1 MRKLR
6 GRISTREATP
16 VQVAAVC
23 YRHDAGSTEFLL
35 VRTSSGRWTF
45 PKGRLEDGLSYAEV
59 AALEAFE
66 EGGVEG
72 KVHPRPVGK
81 YLHRKE
87 SLRGASKDVTVLAFI
102 LEVRKSALPA
112 ESTARR
118 VGSPPRK
125 RSCAW
130 PIAVP
135 RNTFAAWSGF
145 SIRLCSRSRANTP
158 TSEQIWNLSLLLDGG
173 GCA

>member
-1 MRKLR
+1 MRKPR
-6 GRISTREATP
+6 GRICTREATP
-16 VQVAAVC
+16 VQVAALC

-102 LEVRKSALPA
+102 LEVKKSALPA
-112 ESTARR
+112 ESHRTPRWFSATEAKLRLANRRPEKYLRGMERVFDSALQQIARKH
-118 VGSPPRK
+118 SYK
-125 RSCAW
+125 
-130 PIAVP
+130 
-135 RNTFAAWSGF
+135 
-145 SIRLCSRSRANTP
+145 
-158 TSEQIWNLSLLLDGG
+158 
-173 GCA
+173 

>member
-1 MRKLR
+1 MRKPR
-6 GRISTREATP
+6 GRICTREAAP

-45 PKGRLEDGLSYAEV
+45 PKGRLEDGLSCAEV

-72 KVHPRPVGK
+72 KVHPRPVGE

-102 LEVRKSALPA
+102 LEVKKSSLPA
-112 ESTARR
+112 ESHRTPRWFSATEAKLRLANRRPEKYLRGMERVFDSALQQIARKH
-118 VGSPPRK
+118 SYK
-125 RSCAW
+125 
-130 PIAVP
+130 
-135 RNTFAAWSGF
+135 
-145 SIRLCSRSRANTP
+145 
-158 TSEQIWNLSLLLDGG
+158 
-173 GCA
+173 

>member
-1 MRKLR
+1 MRKPR
-6 GRISTREATP
+6 ERICTRESTP

-23 YRHDAGSTEFLL
+23 YRHAAGSTRFLL

-45 PKGRLEDGLSYAEV
+45 PKGRLEDGLSLAEV

-102 LEVRKSALPA
+102 LEVKKSALPA
-112 ESTARR
+112 ESHRTPRWFSATEAKLRLANRR
-118 VGSPPRK
+118 PEKYLRGMERVFDSALQQIERK
-125 RSCAW
+125 HSYK
-130 PIAVP
+130 
-135 RNTFAAWSGF
+135 
-145 SIRLCSRSRANTP
+145 
-158 TSEQIWNLSLLLDGG
+158 
-173 GCA
+173 

>member
-6 GRISTREATP
+6 GRTCTREATP

-45 PKGRLEDGLSYAEV
+45 PKGRLEDGLSLAEV

-102 LEVRKSALPA
+102 LEVKKSALPA
-112 ESTARR
+112 ESHRTPRWFSATEAKLRLANRRPEKYLRGMERVFDSALQQIARKH
-118 VGSPPRK
+118 SY
-125 RSCAW
+125 
-130 PIAVP
+130 
-135 RNTFAAWSGF
+135 
-145 SIRLCSRSRANTP
+145 
-158 TSEQIWNLSLLLDGG
+158 E
-173 GCA
+173 

>member
-1 MRKLR
+1 MRRPR
-6 GRISTREATP
+6 GRICTRQATP

-23 YRHDAGSTEFLL
+23 YRHNAGSTQFLL

-45 PKGRLEDGLSYAEV
+45 PKGRLEDGLSRAEV

-87 SLRGASKDVTVLAFI
+87 SLRGGSKDVTVLAFI
-102 LEVRKSALPA
+102 LEVKKSAIPA
-112 ESTARR
+112 ESHRTPRWFSATEAKLRLANRRPEKYLRGMEHIFDSALQQIARKH
-118 VGSPPRK
+118 S
-125 RSCAW
+125 
-130 PIAVP
+130 
-135 RNTFAAWSGF
+135 
-145 SIRLCSRSRANTP
+145 
-158 TSEQIWNLSLLLDGG
+158 SE
-173 GCA
+173 

>member
-6 GRISTREATP
+6 GRICTREATP

-102 LEVRKSALPA
+102 LEVKKSALPA
-112 ESTARR
+112 ESHRTPRWFSATEAKLRLANRRSEKYLRGMEQVFDSARQQIA
-118 VGSPPRK
+118 RK
-125 RSCAW
+125 HSY
-130 PIAVP
+130 
-135 RNTFAAWSGF
+135 
-145 SIRLCSRSRANTP
+145 
-158 TSEQIWNLSLLLDGG
+158 E
-173 GCA
+173 

>member
-1 MRKLR
+1 MRRPR
-6 GRISTREATP
+6 GRICTRQAAP

-23 YRHDAGSTEFLL
+23 YRHGAGSTEFLL

-45 PKGRLEDGLSYAEV
+45 PKGRLEDGLSHAEV

-87 SLRGASKDVTVLAFI
+87 SLRGASKDLTVLAFI
-102 LEVRKSALPA
+102 LEVKKTAGPA
-112 ESTARR
+112 ESHRTPRWFSATEAKLRLANRRSEKYLCGMERVFESALQQIAR
-118 VGSPPRK
+118 K
-125 RSCAW
+125 H
-130 PIAVP
+130 
-135 RNTFAAWSGF
+135 
-145 SIRLCSRSRANTP
+145 SRR
-158 TSEQIWNLSLLLDGG
+158 
-173 GCA
+173 

>member
-1 MRKLR
+1 MRKPR
-6 GRISTREATP
+6 GRICTREATP

-45 PKGRLEDGLSYAEV
+45 PKGRLEDGLSLAEV

-102 LEVRKSALPA
+102 LEVKKSALPA
-112 ESTARR
+112 ESHRTPRWFSATEAKLRLANRRPEKYLRGMERVFDSALQQIARKH
-118 VGSPPRK
+118 SY
-125 RSCAW
+125 
-130 PIAVP
+130 
-135 RNTFAAWSGF
+135 
-145 SIRLCSRSRANTP
+145 
-158 TSEQIWNLSLLLDGG
+158 E
-173 GCA
+173 

>member
-6 GRISTREATP
+6 GRTCTREATP

-45 PKGRLEDGLSYAEV
+45 PKGRLEDGLSLAEV

-102 LEVRKSALPA
+102 LEVKKSALPV
-112 ESTARR
+112 ESHRTPRWFSATEAKLRLANRRPEKYLRGMERVFDSALQQIARKH
-118 VGSPPRK
+118 SY
-125 RSCAW
+125 
-130 PIAVP
+130 
-135 RNTFAAWSGF
+135 
-145 SIRLCSRSRANTP
+145 
-158 TSEQIWNLSLLLDGG
+158 E
-173 GCA
+173 

>member
-1 MRKLR
+1 MRKPR
-6 GRISTREATP
+6 ARICTREATP

-23 YRHDAGSTEFLL
+23 YRHDAGTTQFLL

-102 LEVRKSALPA
+102 LEVKKSAMPA
-112 ESTARR
+112 ESHRTPRWFSATEAKLRLANRRPEKYLRGMERVFDSALQQIARKHAYR
-118 VGSPPRK
+118 
-125 RSCAW
+125 
-130 PIAVP
+130 
-135 RNTFAAWSGF
+135 
-145 SIRLCSRSRANTP
+145 
-158 TSEQIWNLSLLLDGG
+158 
-173 GCA
+173 

>member
-6 GRISTREATP
+6 GRICTREAMP

-102 LEVRKSALPA
+102 LEVKKSALPA
-112 ESTARR
+112 ESHRTPRWFSATEAKLRLANRRSEKYLRGMEQVFDSARQQIA
-118 VGSPPRK
+118 RK
-125 RSCAW
+125 HSY
-130 PIAVP
+130 
-135 RNTFAAWSGF
+135 
-145 SIRLCSRSRANTP
+145 
-158 TSEQIWNLSLLLDGG
+158 E
-173 GCA
+173 

>member
-1 MRKLR
+1 MRKPR
-6 GRISTREATP
+6 GRICTREDTP

-23 YRHDAGSTEFLL
+23 YRHDAGSTKFLL

-45 PKGRLEDGLSYAEV
+45 PKGRLEDGLSHAEV

-72 KVHPRPVGK
+72 KVHPRPVGT

-102 LEVRKSALPA
+102 LEVKKSALPA
-112 ESTARR
+112 ESHRTPRWFSATEAKLRLANRRPEKYLRGMERVFDSALQQIARKH
-118 VGSPPRK
+118 SYK
-125 RSCAW
+125 
-130 PIAVP
+130 
-135 RNTFAAWSGF
+135 
-145 SIRLCSRSRANTP
+145 
-158 TSEQIWNLSLLLDGG
+158 
-173 GCA
+173 

>member
-1 MRKLR
+1 MRKPR
-6 GRISTREATP
+6 GRICTREATP

-45 PKGRLEDGLSYAEV
+45 PKGRLEDGLSHAEV

-102 LEVRKSALPA
+102 LEVKKSALPA
-112 ESTARR
+112 ESHRTPRWFSATEAKLRLANRRPEKYLRGMERVFDSALQQIAR
-118 VGSPPRK
+118 K
-125 RSCAW
+125 HSCK
-130 PIAVP
+130 
-135 RNTFAAWSGF
+135 
-145 SIRLCSRSRANTP
+145 
-158 TSEQIWNLSLLLDGG
+158 
-173 GCA
+173 

>member
-1 MRKLR
+1 MARPVWA
-6 GRISTREATP
+6 SEATP

-23 YRHDAGSTEFLL
+23 YRHDAGSTKFLL

-45 PKGRLEDGLSYAEV
+45 PKGRLEDGLSLAEV

-102 LEVRKSALPA
+102 LEVKKSALPA
-112 ESTARR
+112 ESHRTPRWFSAAEAKLRLANRRPEKYLRGMERVFDSALQQIARKH
-118 VGSPPRK
+118 SY
-125 RSCAW
+125 
-130 PIAVP
+130 
-135 RNTFAAWSGF
+135 
-145 SIRLCSRSRANTP
+145 
-158 TSEQIWNLSLLLDGG
+158 E
-173 GCA
+173 

>member
-1 MRKLR
+1 MRKPR
-6 GRISTREATP
+6 GRICTREAAP
-16 VQVAAVC
+16 VQVAALC
-23 YRHDAGSTEFLL
+23 YRHGAGLTEFLL

-102 LEVRKSALPA
+102 LEVKKSALPA
-112 ESTARR
+112 ESHRTPRWFSATEAKLRLANRRPEKYLRGMERVFDSALQQIARKH
-118 VGSPPRK
+118 SYK
-125 RSCAW
+125 
-130 PIAVP
+130 
-135 RNTFAAWSGF
+135 
-145 SIRLCSRSRANTP
+145 
-158 TSEQIWNLSLLLDGG
+158 
-173 GCA
+173 

>member
-1 MRKLR
+1 MRKPR
-6 GRISTREATP
+6 GRICTREATP

-23 YRHDAGSTEFLL
+23 YRHEAGSTEFLL

-45 PKGRLEDGLSYAEV
+45 PKGRLEDGLSLAEV

-102 LEVRKSALPA
+102 LEVKRCALPA
-112 ESTARR
+112 ESHRTPRWFSATEAKLRLANRRPEKYLRGMERVFDSALQQIARKH
-118 VGSPPRK
+118 SY
-125 RSCAW
+125 
-130 PIAVP
+130 
-135 RNTFAAWSGF
+135 
-145 SIRLCSRSRANTP
+145 
-158 TSEQIWNLSLLLDGG
+158 E
-173 GCA
+173 